1 MSRTKK
7 QRPIDVTRERS
18 IHVAERRDDN
28 TGDPYYYSSDR
39 RVPAIR
45 ISGRWLQQLGFTTGT
60 RVTITPERRRL
71 VLTIAE

>member
-1 MSRTKK
+1 MPRTKK
-7 QRPIDVTRERS
+7 QRPIDTTSERS
-18 IHVAERRDDN
+18 IHVAERRDDF
-28 TGDPYYYSSDR
+28 GSPYYSSDR